1 MQARTRCIRIMGS
14 RPATRFV
21 MTPAAP
27 DRESHLASRW
37 RPASAATKSSADQ
50 FNRRHPRPIAPLRVN
65 AFTSTSA
72 VGRGNSA
79 TLDAIRSRTSGLSC
93 NDFGIQPIDT
103 YIGRVRGIEDE
114 PLPSDLKQWEC
125 RNNRLAWLALN
136 QDEFLNAVSAAR
148 QRYGRTR
155 VAIVLGTSTSCIGA
169 TEEAYRDLDRQSH
182 QFPDHLRNPRI
193 HTPHSSGD
201 FLCDALDLDGICVTV
216 GTACSSSAKVFA
228 EAERLIRCD
237 VADAAVVGGVDTLCG
252 SVLFGFNSLE
262 LVSRDRCRPFDVARN
277 GINLGEAAGFALIG
291 REGAGLRLLGYGE
304 SSDAHHMSSPHPDGL
319 GARIAITDA
328 LARASLPAESVDYV
342 NLHGTASRKNDEV
355 EALVIAETFSP
366 DTLASSTKGWTGHTL
381 GAAGVLEAVITLLS
395 LDQSLA
401 PGTLNAERLDP
412 ACRGQIRIEN
422 TQARMK
428 TGMSLSFGFGG
439 SNCALLF
446 GQNA

>member
-1 MQARTRCIRIMGS
+1 MKAPVPDHES
-14 RPATRFV
+14 RRSSRVQTAGAAAG
-21 MTPAAP
+21 PAAN
-27 DRESHLASRW
+27 RHRR
-37 RPASAATKSSADQ
+37 RP
-50 FNRRHPRPIAPLRVN
+50 PRPIAPLRVN

-72 VGRGNSA
+72 AGHGNRA
-79 TLDAIRSRTSGLSC
+79 TLDAIRSRSSGLSP
-93 NDFGIQPIDT
+93 NDFGPQPIET
-103 YIGRVRGIEDE
+103 YVGRVKGIEDE
-114 PLPSDLKQWEC
+114 PLPVNLKQWEC

-155 VAIVLGTSTSCIGA
+155 VAIVFGTSTACIGA
-169 TEEAYRDLDRQSH
+169 TEQAYRDLDYQTRL
-182 QFPDHLRNPRI
+182 FPPQLRDARI
-193 HTPHSSGD
+193 HTPHSTGE
-201 FLCDALDLDGICVTV
+201 FLREALDLGGICVTV

-228 EAERLIRCD
+228 EAERLIRCG

-262 LVSRDRCRPFDVARN
+262 LISRQRCRPFDANRD

-291 REGAGLRLLGYGE
+291 REGAGPRLLGYGE
-304 SSDAHHMSSPHPDGL
+304 SSDAYHMSSPHPDGL
-319 GARIAITDA
+319 GARVAIAEA
-328 LARASLPAESVDYV
+328 LARADLPAISVDYV

-355 EALVIAETFSP
+355 EARVIADAFSP

-381 GAAGVLEAVITLLS
+381 GAAGVLEAVITLLA

-401 PGTLNAERLDP
+401 PGTLNAAQLDP
-412 ACRGQIRIEN
+412 SCSGQVRIEN
-422 TQARMK
+422 THARMQ

>member
-1 MQARTRCIRIMGS
+1 MIA
-14 RPATRFV
+14 PV
-21 MTPAAP
+21 P
-27 DRESHLASRW
+27 DREGHHPSRLQAAGITTGAAANRHRR
-37 RPASAATKSSADQ
+37 RP
-50 FNRRHPRPIAPLRVN
+50 PRPIAALRVN

-72 VGRGNSA
+72 AGRGNRA
-79 TLDAIRSRTSGLSC
+79 TLDAIRSRTSGLSR
-93 NDFGIQPIDT
+93 NDFGPQPIDT

-114 PLPSDLKQWEC
+114 PLPASLKHWDC

-136 QDEFLNAVSAAR
+136 QDEFLNAISAAR

-155 VAIVLGTSTSCIGA
+155 VAIVFGTSTACIGA
-169 TEEAYRDLDRQSH
+169 TEQAYRDLDRQTH
-182 QFPDHLRNPRI
+182 QFPRHLRDPRI
-193 HTPHSSGD
+193 HTPHSTGE
-201 FLCDALDLDGICVTV
+201 FLRDALDLGGICVTV

-228 EAERLIRCD
+228 EAERLIRCG

-262 LVSRDRCRPFDVARN
+262 LVSHEECRPFDISRD
-277 GINLGEAAGFALIG
+277 GINLGEAAGFALVG
-291 REGAGLRLLGYGE
+291 REGAGPRLLGYGE
-304 SSDAHHMSSPHPDGL
+304 SSDAYHMSSPHPDGL
-319 GARIAITDA
+319 GARVAIADA
-328 LARASLPAESVDYV
+328 LARADLPVASVDYV

-355 EALVIAETFSP
+355 EARVITETFDP

-381 GAAGVLEAVITLLS
+381 GAAGVLEAVITLLA

-401 PGTLNAERLDP
+401 PGTLNTTQLDP
-412 ACRGQIRIEN
+412 SCSGQIRLEN
-422 TQARMK
+422 THTRIQ